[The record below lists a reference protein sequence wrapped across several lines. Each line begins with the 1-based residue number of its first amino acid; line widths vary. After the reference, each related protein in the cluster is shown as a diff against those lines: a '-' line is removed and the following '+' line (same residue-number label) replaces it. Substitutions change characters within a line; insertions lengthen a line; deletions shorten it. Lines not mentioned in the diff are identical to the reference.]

1 MLKKVFIY
9 GVVIISLI
17 MPVFGQFTAPKVE
30 SISVKNLNSWEEQF
44 NLENRKNG
52 KYNIIIKAKDLGGN
66 EFTEGP
72 YNIFIDPKSDLPV
85 CGITNPFPN
94 MRVVGNLNIVGTC
107 IDDDGVSRVTL
118 ILDEGKDSE
127 LTVNADGKEFWSY
140 YLDTTNLEEGAHTIK
155 VIGYDINDIPV
166 EGKPA
171 VVTWQLDRKAPVTV
185 LADKEMGMLVSGKV
199 NFRGIVTDGNGIK
212 KLEYSTDKGEH
223 FSQIK
228 LSKTKNLVARNFA
241 VEIDTKQ
248 FEDGPAVLWFRAT
261 DFTGSVGLYSFLYFI
276 DNTKPD
282 VKIVSPIEGEVKNG
296 KFSAAG
302 FAKDKIGITN
312 LSWTFGT
319 QAGEIELIPGNPYW
333 KLDFDTTGM
342 KDKSVRLAVKAVD
355 RAGNVVEVA
364 RNIPLNQELDKPVV
378 QLNEP
383 EAERIFGMEDSFVIR
398 GIAKDDDALQ
408 SVKIILDDNEPFIQ
422 ETRGPFVYTP
432 EVEYS
437 FEMKKHTVTVTGID
451 ENGLEGNPV
460 TRFFYTAGTEIDF
473 SDIKVVSGKNSQSF
487 KDGME
492 IHPESGSVFELLARS
507 AIGIK
512 SVHSEIS
519 WGKNGSISNDD
530 VLSKPNTA
538 YKFSLPVGTD
548 FPKGVVHLT
557 LQVTDISD
565 HVSEYSAI
573 MYITNTSVVKAEEME
588 IVFAE
593 TSLTEDGTILN
604 NQAYPVSAFLRG
616 ANAKKV
622 ELVPPTPFASAELF
636 GNQILLVPGDAKGV
650 SADVKIR
657 VTTDK
662 GKTVES
668 QVIRFKS
675 VSEAPVLKLSSAS
688 EDLCD
693 GRYHELQVE
702 ETAVSR
708 EVAEVSEGD
717 ESSETGDVTEI
728 VKTFKPIKL
737 EGSASCV
744 TGLSRLYYHVLSAN
758 AEMKGGVISA
768 VRTEIKEEVPFE
780 TDKNGNFSL
789 EIDPTPFGNG
799 VHVVEIVAESSEG
812 LKTARAAAFSLIP
825 EIEEIDG
832 KKPAAKTP
840 FIAWLDGGADVYAA
854 AVYQGVLD
862 INYDI
867 FKIFQRAEMAEG
879 NNALSVNVM
888 ADEGKA
894 PVSGKFNAVK
904 EASFAVNIAFIN
916 DESYMCGMPVNL
928 PYGVKDAGKIQIYID
943 SSVSV
948 GSVSYE
954 ITGDEV
960 SGGDVTQ
967 TGSAKII
974 KPDTENPTRWIAEI
988 PLGNLPARLNN
999 LTVNVKAG
1007 AFTKT
1012 VKGAFTSVRDNSE
1025 DSICDDEKV
1034 FGYPAVR
1041 TVFDEVENCYVI
1053 SNDSKFHF
1061 YANVAGPFRAELIS
1075 KTDGLKID
1083 TDGNLIVLS
1092 AEKDG
1097 QYNGVYVRV
1106 YDKYG
1111 DVYDSEKLNFSV
1123 DNTGPVL
1130 NLVEPVFGQWLGN
1143 IFKLSGTVAD
1153 PSGISFIEYSLDRGE
1168 TWKDIRFTGGKNP
1181 GITFAVDVNIT
1192 DFEEGLISLDVRAA
1206 DASGKMSTAHL
1217 ALFKDVTAPSAV
1229 VVVPTADDIVNG
1241 ETLMVFNAKDNGHLK
1256 SVEYVG
1262 PPVRGKEKVRTPVEI
1277 SDLTSVLIGTESC
1290 PIDDSMSFV
1299 FTDDAGNVNNMDIWS
1314 FIIDNDSDLPVSEIH
1329 VPEEMQVITRD
1340 FTISGVVYDDDG
1352 DTTMFYK
1359 IDNGEYHQLPETGT
1373 SFAID
1378 IPLST
1383 LTDNEHT
1390 VTVYAVDI
1398 NGVKGP
1404 ETSRTFRISLEE
1416 PKGAVELPT
1425 IDTHNREKITISGWA
1440 SDKNGIEK
1448 VQISLDNGNSYNDT
1462 VGTEKWSY
1470 DVDTRAIPGGTQVVF
1485 LKITDKYGIQGLY
1498 SSLINI
1504 DNEAPEITLELPQ
1517 DDSTT
1522 TGTLFFSGY
1531 TFDNVG
1537 ITDLHVT
1544 FRNLDKGG
1552 KTVTRNIPVSRVMG
1566 ETMDITELENGFY
1579 NLELTGKDKA
1589 GNTTNISRNFR
1600 LDKNRLPATVD
1611 ILYPLNGE
1619 HKNGRFT
1626 IYGQSESEFDIDHLN
1641 LYVDNKNIA
1650 QTEITSCGFF
1660 KFDIGPDD
1668 MTAGEHT
1675 YKVGTVLTSGK
1686 EIISREQTI
1695 TYNPIGPWITID
1707 NFTYGDFAV
1716 NRPIIKGQADYSI
1729 AESEMLLAKTKE
1741 MSPEERAVTE
1751 AKRVAKID
1759 LSFDNGK
1766 TFKEISKK
1774 EGWMYR
1780 IENEDMTEG
1789 YHFLLIRAT
1798 MVNGE
1803 VAVTRTI
1810 VQIDNTKPSIR
1821 LISPE
1826 RGGHYNQV
1834 LQVSGVS
1841 NDNVELE
1848 DVTVTLRKGDKSA
1861 YSVPGF
1867 IQGLYLD
1874 FHFWGATLF
1883 ELGAGLTFFDDN
1895 VKLQLEWGQFT
1906 QEQRDAVSDLFGVA
1920 MTDTRY
1926 GGNVFGLKILANII
1940 SIPFSYFFG
1949 HDFDWLYSS
1958 VAIGAQFS
1966 WFDLTQSGKT
1976 QTLSALVGQIELP
1989 KVKLKNVKM
1998 FSQFSLY
2005 FEGSLW
2011 FIPTD
2016 VTSTVEIQSLV
2027 PQFAIGLRTNIF

>member
-1 MLKKVFIY
+1 MLKKVLTAGIL
-9 GVVIISLI
+9 ITSLFV
-17 MPVFGQFTAPKVE
+17 PVFGQFTAPRVE
-30 SISVKNLNSWEEQF
+30 SITAKNLNSWDEQF
-44 NLENRKNG
+44 NLESRRNG
-52 KYNIIIKAKDLGGN
+52 KYNILIQAKDLGGN

-72 YNIFIDPKSDLPV
+72 YNIFLDPKSDLPV

-107 IDDDGVSRVTL
+107 IDDDGVSRVKL

-140 YLDTTNLEEGAHTIK
+140 YLDTLNLEEGPHTIK
-155 VIGYDINDIPV
+155 VIGYDTNDIPV
-166 EGKPA
+166 EGNPT
-171 VVTWQLDRKAPVTV
+171 VVTWQLDRKAPVTS
-185 LADKEMGMLVSGKV
+185 LPDKEMGMLVSGKV

-228 LSKTKNLVARNFA
+228 LAKSKNLAARNFDL
-241 VEIDTKQ
+241 EIDTKA
-248 FEDGPAVLWFRAT
+248 FSDGPAVLWFRAT
-261 DFTGSVGLYSFLYFI
+261 DFTGSVGLFSYLYFI
-276 DNTKPD
+276 DNTKPY
-282 VKIVSPIEGEVKNG
+282 VQIVSPIEGDVKNG

-302 FAKDKIGITN
+302 FAKDTVGVSS
-312 LSWTFGT
+312 LSWTFGSL
-319 QAGEIELIPGNPYW
+319 AGEFELIPGNPYW
-333 KLDFDTTGM
+333 KLELDTSAM
-342 KDKSVRLAVKAVD
+342 KEKSAKLAVKAVD
-355 RAGNVVEVA
+355 RAGNLVEVS

-383 EAERIFGMEDSFVIR
+383 AADRIFGKDDSFVIR
-398 GIAKDDDALQ
+398 GIARDDDALQ

-422 ETRGPFVYTP
+422 ETRGPFVYSP
-432 EVEYS
+432 EPAYS
-437 FEMKKHTVTVTGID
+437 FEMTKHTVTVTGID

-460 TRFFYTAGTEIDF
+460 TRIFYTAGTEIDF
-473 SDIKVVSGKNSQSF
+473 SEIKVVSGKNTVAF

-492 IHPESGSVFELLARS
+492 IHPESSSVFELMARS

-512 SVHSEIS
+512 SVHSEIK

-530 VLSKPNTA
+530 LLSKPNAA
-538 YKFSLPVGTD
+538 YKFSLPIGSD
-548 FPKGVVHLT
+548 FPKGLVNLKI
-557 LQVTDISD
+557 QVTDISD
-565 HVSEYSAI
+565 HLSEYSAL
-573 MYITNTSVVKAEEME
+573 MYITNTSVVKADEME
-588 IVFAE
+588 IVFDE
-593 TSLTEDGTILN
+593 TSISEDGTIIN
-604 NQAYPVSAFLRG
+604 NPEYPVSASFRG

-622 ELVPPTPFASAELF
+622 ELVPPTPFATTELF
-636 GNQILLVPGDAKGV
+636 GNQILLVPGEARGL

-662 GKTVES
+662 GKTIES
-668 QVIRFKS
+668 QVIRFKT
-675 VSEAPVLKLSSAS
+675 VNEIPDLKMTLSGQGA
-688 EDLCD
+688 
-693 GRYHELQVE
+693 
-702 ETAVSR
+702 
-708 EVAEVSEGD
+708 
-717 ESSETGDVTEI
+717 
-728 VKTFKPIKL
+728 L
-737 EGSASCV
+737 EGGLDAADGEVLLDAKAGPVKIDGTAACV
-744 TGLSRLYYHVLSAN
+744 SGIARLYYHVLSAN
-758 AEMKGGVISA
+758 SELKGGVISA
-768 VRTEIKEEVPFE
+768 IHTEVGEDIALEA
-780 TDKNGNFSL
+780 DKNGKFSL
-789 EIDPTPFGNG
+789 EIDPAEFGDG
-799 VHVVEIVAESSEG
+799 VHVLEVIAESSDG
-812 LKTARAAAFSLIP
+812 IKTAAAFAFASIP

-832 KKPAAKTP
+832 KMPLAKAP

-854 AVYQGVLD
+854 AIYQGQLD
-862 INYDI
+862 GEYDTY
-867 FKIFQRAEMAEG
+867 KIFRRSEMQEG
-879 NNALSVNVM
+879 NNALSVSVM
-888 ADEGKA
+888 AEGGKA
-894 PVSGKFNAVK
+894 PVAGKYNAVK
-904 EASFAVNIAFIN
+904 EAVLSVNIAGIN
-916 DESYMCGMPVNL
+916 EDSYLSGMPVVI
-928 PYGVKDAGKIQIYID
+928 PYGVKDAGKILLNINT
-943 SSVSV
+943 SLAVS
-948 GSVSYE
+948 GVSYE
-954 ITGDEV
+954 INGAETF
-960 SGGDVTQ
+960 GGDISQ
-967 TGSAKII
+967 TGSAKLV
-974 KPDTENPTRWIAEI
+974 KPSAENPGLWIAEI

-999 LTVNVKAG
+999 FTATVKAG
-1007 AFTKT
+1007 AFAKT
-1012 VKGAFTSVRDNSE
+1012 VKGSFTSLRPNEE
-1025 DSICDDEKV
+1025 DKVSDAEKV

-1061 YANVAGPFRAELIS
+1061 YANVQGPFRAELIS
-1075 KTDGLKID
+1075 KTEGLKID
-1083 TDGNLIVLS
+1083 TDGNLIILS

-1097 QYNGVYVRV
+1097 VYNGVSVRI

-1111 DVYDSEKLNFSV
+1111 DAFESEKLNFSV

-1143 IFKLSGTVAD
+1143 VFKLSGTVAD
-1153 PSGISFIEYSLDRGE
+1153 PSGVSFIEYSLDGGE
-1168 TWKDIRFTGGKNP
+1168 NWKDLRFSGGKNP
-1181 GITFAVDVNIT
+1181 GVTFSQDVNIT

-1217 ALFKDVTAPSAV
+1217 ALFKDITAPSSV
-1229 VVVPTADDIVNG
+1229 VVVPTAEDIVNG
-1241 ETLMVFNAKDNGHLK
+1241 ETLIVFNAKDNGHLK

-1277 SDLTSVLIGTESC
+1277 SDLTSVLIGTEAC

-1299 FTDDAGNVNNMDIWS
+1299 FTDDAGNVNNMDIWG
-1314 FIIDNDSDLPVSEIH
+1314 FIIDKDSDLPVSEIH

-1359 IDNGEYHQLPETGT
+1359 IDNGEYHQLPESGT

-1404 ETSRTFRISLEE
+1404 EASRTFRISLEE

-1425 IDTHNREKITISGWA
+1425 IDTHNREKIQLSGWS

-1448 VQISLDNGNSYNDT
+1448 VQISLDNGNSYNDA
-1462 VGTEKWSY
+1462 VGTEKWTY
-1470 DVDTRAIPGGTQVVF
+1470 DVDTRSIPGGTQVVF
-1485 LKITDKYGIQGLY
+1485 LKVTDKYGIQGLY

-1504 DNEAPEITLELPQ
+1504 DNQAPEITLELPL

-1522 TGTLFFSGY
+1522 TGTLFFSGF

-1544 FRNLDKGG
+1544 IRNLDKGG
-1552 KTVTRNIPVSRVMG
+1552 RAVTRNIPVSRVMG
-1566 ETMDITELENGFY
+1566 ETMDITDLENGFY

-1589 GNTTNISRNFR
+1589 GNTTNISRNIH
-1600 LDKNRLPATVD
+1600 LDKNRQPATVD

-1619 HKNGRFT
+1619 HKNGAFT
-1626 IYGQSESEFDIDHLN
+1626 IYGQSEAESEIDHLN
-1641 LYVDNKNIA
+1641 LYLDGKKIA
-1650 QTEITSCGFF
+1650 ESQITKCGFF
-1660 KFDIGPDD
+1660 KFDMNPATEGL
-1668 MTAGEHT
+1668 TEGKHS
-1675 YKVGTVLTSGK
+1675 YKVGTVLAGGK
-1686 EIISREQTI
+1686 EILSHEQEI
-1695 TYNPIGPWITID
+1695 TYSSTGPWITID
-1707 NFTYGDFAV
+1707 NFNYGDFAV
-1716 NRPIIKGQADYSI
+1716 NRPFIKGQAGYSI
-1729 AESEMLLAKTKE
+1729 SEDELLLARTKE
-1741 MSPEERAVTE
+1741 ISPEEKAVTE

-1774 EGWMYR
+1774 EGWAYR

-1826 RGGHYNQV
+1826 RGGRYNQT

-1841 NDNVELE
+1841 NDNIELE
-1848 DVTVTLRKGDKSA
+1848 DVTITLRKGDKAA
-1861 YSVPGF
+1861 YQVPSF

-1874 FHFWGATLF
+1874 FHFWGSTLF
-1883 ELGAGLTFFDDN
+1883 EIGAGLTFFDDN
-1895 VKLQLEWGQFT
+1895 VKVQAEWGQFT
-1906 QEQRDAVSDLFGVA
+1906 QEQRDAVSDLFGIA

-1926 GGNVFGLKILANII
+1926 GGNVFGLKILANIV

-1976 QTLSALVGQIELP
+1976 QTLAALIGQIELP

-1998 FSQFSLY
+1998 FSQFAFY

-2016 VTSTVEIQSLV
+2016 VKPGDTGSVEIQSLV
-2027 PQFAIGLRTNIF
+2027 PQFAIGIRTNIF

>member
-1 MLKKVFIY
+1 MFKKVLST
-9 GVVIISLI
+9 VLLSSMLI
-17 MPVFGQFTAPKVE
+17 LPVFSQFTSPKVE
-30 SISVKNLNSWEEQF
+30 SITVKNLNSWEEQF
-44 NLENRKNG
+44 NLETRRNG
-52 KYNIIIKAKDLGGN
+52 KYNILIKAKDLGGN
-66 EFTEGP
+66 EYIEGP
-72 YNIFIDPKSDLPV
+72 HNIYLDPKSDLPV
-85 CGITNPFPN
+85 CGITNPFPD

-107 IDDDGVSRVTL
+107 IDDDGVSRVKL
-118 ILDEGKDSE
+118 ILDEGKDNE
-127 LTVNADGKEFWSY
+127 LTVDADGKEFWSY
-140 YLDTTNLEEGAHTIK
+140 YLDTTNLEEGPHTIK
-155 VIGYDINDIPV
+155 VIGYDINGIPV
-166 EGKPA
+166 EGNPA
-171 VVTWQLDRKAPVTV
+171 FVTWQLDRKAPVTS
-185 LADKEMGMLVSGKV
+185 LPDKEMGLLVSGKV
-199 NFRGIVTDGNGIK
+199 SFRGIVTDGNGIK
-212 KLEYSTDKGEH
+212 TIEYSTDKGEH

-228 LSKTKNLVARNFA
+228 LANTKNPVARNFA
-241 VEIDTKQ
+241 LEIDTKQ
-248 FEDGPAVLWFRAT
+248 FADGPAVLWFRAT
-261 DFTGSVGLYSFLYFI
+261 DYTGSVGLYSFLYFI

-282 VKIVSPIEGEVKNG
+282 VQIISPVEGVVKNG

-302 FAKDKIGITN
+302 FAKDKIGITS
-312 LSWTFGT
+312 LTWTFGT
-319 QAGEIELIPGNPYW
+319 QTGEFELIPGNPYW
-333 KLDFDTTGM
+333 KLDLDSTGM
-342 KDKSVRLAVKAVD
+342 KDKSARLAVKAVD
-355 RAGNVVEVA
+355 RAGNIVEVA
-364 RNIPLNQELDKPVV
+364 RTIPLNQEMDKPVV

-383 EAERIFGMEDSFVIR
+383 EPERIFGKDDSFVIR
-398 GIAKDDDALQ
+398 GIARDDDAIQ
-408 SVKIILDDNEPFIQ
+408 SVRIVVDNGEPFIQ

-432 EVEYS
+432 ELDYS

-451 ENGLEGNPV
+451 ENGLEGNPI
-460 TRFFYTAGTEIDF
+460 TRAFYTAGTEIDF
-473 SDIKVVSGKNSQSF
+473 SDIKVLSGKNIRDF

-492 IHPESGSVFELLARS
+492 IHPESGSVFELTARS
-507 AIGIK
+507 AIGIR

-519 WGKNGSISNDD
+519 WGKNGNISNDD
-530 VLSKPNTA
+530 VLSKPVSA
-538 YKFSLPVGTD
+538 YKYSLPLGPD
-548 FPKGVVHLT
+548 FPKGVVNLK
-557 LQVTDISD
+557 LQITDISE
-565 HVSEYSAI
+565 HVSDYSAL
-573 MYITNTSVVKAEEME
+573 MYITNTSVVKADEMK
-588 IVFAE
+588 IVFDE
-593 TSLTEDGTILN
+593 TAVSEDGTIIN
-604 NQAYPVSAFLRG
+604 SPAFPVSATLLG
-616 ANAKKV
+616 AAAKKV
-622 ELVPPTPFASAELF
+622 ELVPSTPFASAELF

-668 QVIRFKS
+668 QSIRFKTAGE
-675 VSEAPVLKLSSAS
+675 VPVLKLNAAA
-688 EDLCD
+688 EELCD
-693 GRYHELQVE
+693 GRLHEVN
-702 ETAVSR
+702 AD
-708 EVAEVSEGD
+708 SE
-717 ESSETGDVTEI
+717 S
-728 VKTFKPIKL
+728 IKI
-737 EGSASCV
+737 EGNASCA
-744 TGLSRLYYHVLSAN
+744 TGLSRVYYHVLSAN
-758 AEMKGGVISA
+758 AELKGTVISA
-768 VRTEIKEEVPFE
+768 VHTEIKEEIPVE

-789 EIDPTPFGNG
+789 EVAPAQFGEG
-799 VHVVEIVAESSEG
+799 VHVVEVVAETSDG
-812 LKTARAAAFSLIP
+812 IKTAKAAAFSLIP

-832 KKPAAKTP
+832 KMPAAKAP

-867 FKIFQRAEMAEG
+867 FKIFRREEMQEG
-879 NNALSVNVM
+879 NNPLSVNVM
-888 ADEGKA
+888 ADGGKA
-894 PVSGKFNAVK
+894 PVAGKYNAVK
-904 EASFAVNIAFIN
+904 EPSLAVNIAFIN
-916 DESYMCGMPVNL
+916 DDSYLCGMPVKMA
-928 PYGVKDAGKIQIYID
+928 YEAKDAGKIQLYID

-948 GSVSYE
+948 GAVSYE
-954 ITGDEV
+954 INGEEV
-960 SGGDVTQ
+960 SGGDIKQ
-967 TGSAKII
+967 SGSAKLL
-974 KPDTENPTRWIAEI
+974 KPDAENPNRWIAEI
-988 PLGNLPARLNN
+988 PLGNLPAR
-999 LTVNVKAG
+999 VNTLSATVKAG
-1007 AFTKT
+1007 VLSKT
-1012 VKGAFTSVRDNSE
+1012 VKGTFTVIRETPEEN
-1025 DSICDDEKV
+1025 ICDDEKI
-1034 FGYPAVR
+1034 FAFAANK

-1053 SNDSKFHF
+1053 SNNSKFYF
-1061 YANVAGPFRAELIS
+1061 YANVTGPFRSELVS

-1083 TDGNLIVLS
+1083 TDGNLIILS

-1111 DVYDSEKLNFSV
+1111 DSFDSEKLNFSV
-1123 DNTGPVL
+1123 DNSGPVL
-1130 NLVEPVFGQWLGN
+1130 NLVEPVFGQWLGD

-1153 PSGISFIEYSLDRGE
+1153 PSGISFIEYSLDCGE
-1168 TWKDIRFTGGKNP
+1168 TWQDIRYSGGKNP
-1181 GITFAVDVNIT
+1181 GITFSLDVNIK
-1192 DFEEGLISLDVRAA
+1192 DREEGLINLDVRAA
-1206 DASGKMSTAHL
+1206 DASGKMSTSHL
-1217 ALFKDVTAPSAV
+1217 ALFKDVTAPSSV

-1241 ETLMVFNAKDNGHLK
+1241 ETLIVFDAKDNGHLNK
-1256 SVEYVG
+1256 IEYVG
-1262 PPVRGKEKVRTPVEI
+1262 PPVRGKQPVRTPVDI
-1277 SDLTSVLIGTESC
+1277 SDLSSVLIGTEVC
-1290 PIDDSMSFV
+1290 PIDDAMSFV
-1299 FTDDAGNVNNMDIWS
+1299 FTDDAGNTNNMDIWS
-1314 FIIDNDSDLPVSEIH
+1314 FIIDNESDLPVSEIH

-1340 FTISGVVYDDDG
+1340 FTISGVIYDDDG
-1352 DTTMFYK
+1352 DTSIFYK

-1504 DNEAPEITLELPQ
+1504 DNDAPEITLELPQ

-1531 TFDNVG
+1531 TYDNVG
-1537 ITDLHVT
+1537 ITELYVT
-1544 FRNLDKGG
+1544 IRNLDKGG
-1552 KTVTRNIPVSRVMG
+1552 KPVIKNIPISRVMG
-1566 ETMDITELENGFY
+1566 ETMDISDLENGFY
-1579 NLELTGKDKA
+1579 NMELKGKDKA
-1589 GNTTNISRNFR
+1589 GNATNISRNFH
-1600 LDKNRLPATVD
+1600 LDKNRQPATVD

-1619 HKNGRFT
+1619 HKNGYFT
-1626 IYGQSESEFDIDHLN
+1626 IYGQSESETDIDHLN
-1641 LYVDNKNIA
+1641 LYIDGKNA
-1650 QTEITSCGFF
+1650 DETQITACGFF
-1660 KFDIGPDD
+1660 KFDMGPDSL
-1668 MTAGEHT
+1668 TAGEHT
-1675 YKVGTVLTSGK
+1675 YKVGTVLAGGK
-1686 EIISREQTI
+1686 EIFSREQTI
-1695 TYNPIGPWITID
+1695 TYSPTGPWITID

-1716 NRPIIKGQADYSI
+1716 NRPIIRGQADYSI
-1729 AESEMLLAKTKE
+1729 EESERLLAKTKE
-1741 MSPEERAVTE
+1741 ITPEQKAVTE

-1766 TFKEISKK
+1766 TFKEISRK
-1774 EGWMYR
+1774 EGWTYR

-1826 RGGHYNQV
+1826 RGGRYNQV

-1841 NDNVELE
+1841 NDNVELS
-1848 DVTVTLRKGDKSA
+1848 DVTVTLRKGDKAA
-1861 YSVPGF
+1861 YEVPAF

-1906 QEQRDAVSDLFGVA
+1906 QEQRDGVSDLFGIE

-1926 GGNVFGLKILANII
+1926 GGNVFGIKILANII

-1958 VAIGAQFS
+1958 VAVGAQFS

-1976 QTLSALVGQIELP
+1976 QTLAALIGQIELP

-1998 FSQFSLY
+1998 FSQFALY

-2016 VTSTVEIQSLV
+2016 VTSTVEIQSVV
-2027 PQFAIGLRTNIF
+2027 PQFSIGLRTNIF

>member
-1 MLKKVFIY
+1 MLKKVLYAVILFSLF
-9 GVVIISLI
+9 VV
-17 MPVFGQFTAPKVE
+17 PVFGQFTAPKVE
-30 SISVKNLNSWEEQF
+30 SISVKNLNSWDEQF

-52 KYNIIIKAKDLGGN
+52 KYNILIKARDLGGN
-66 EFTEGP
+66 EFIEGP
-72 YNIFIDPKSDLPV
+72 YNIFLDPKSDLPV

-107 IDDDGVSRVTL
+107 IDDDGVSRVKL
-118 ILDEGKDSE
+118 ILDEGMESE

-140 YLDTTNLEEGAHTIK
+140 YLDTTNLEEGPHTIK
-155 VIGYDINDIPV
+155 VIGYDVNAIPV
-166 EGKPA
+166 EGNPT
-171 VVTWQLDRKAPVTV
+171 VVTWQLDRKVPVTTLV
-185 LADKEMGMLVSGKV
+185 DKEMGLLVSGKV

-212 KLEYSTDKGEH
+212 KIEYSTDKGEH
-223 FSQIK
+223 FTQIK
-228 LSKTKNLVARNFA
+228 LAKTKNLAARNFSIE
-241 VEIDTKQ
+241 VDTKQ
-248 FEDGPAVLWFRAT
+248 FADGPAVLWFRAT
-261 DFTGSVGLYSFLYFI
+261 DMTGSVGLYSFLYFI

-282 VKIVSPIEGEVKNG
+282 VQIVSPIEGEVKNG
-296 KFSAAG
+296 KFCAAG
-302 FAKDKIGITN
+302 FAKDKIGVTN
-312 LSWTFGT
+312 LSWSFGT
-319 QAGEIELIPGNPYW
+319 QTGEFELIPGNPYW
-333 KLDFDTTGM
+333 KLDLDTSGM
-342 KDKSVRLAVKAVD
+342 KDKSARLAIKAID
-355 RAGNVVEVA
+355 RAGNLVEVS

-383 EAERIFGMEDSFVIR
+383 AADQIFGKDDSFVVR
-398 GIAKDDDALQ
+398 GIAGDDDALQ
-408 SVKIILDDNEPFIQ
+408 SVRITIDNNEPFVQ

-432 EVEYS
+432 ELSYS
-437 FEMKKHTVTVTGID
+437 FEMSKHTVTVVGID
-451 ENGLEGNPV
+451 ENGIESNPV
-460 TRFFYTAGTEIDF
+460 TRIFYTAGTEIDF
-473 SDIKVVSGKNSQSF
+473 SEIKVVSGKNSQAF

-492 IHPESGSVFELLARS
+492 IHPESSSVFELMARS

-512 SVHSEIS
+512 SVHSEIN
-519 WGKNGSISNDD
+519 WGKHGSIANDD
-530 VLSKPNTA
+530 ILSKPNA
-538 YKFSLPVGTD
+538 SYKFSLPIGID
-548 FPKGVVHLT
+548 FPKGLVNLK

-565 HVSEYSAI
+565 HLSEYSAL
-573 MYITNTSVVKAEEME
+573 MYITNTSVVKADEME
-588 IVFAE
+588 IVFDESAL
-593 TSLTEDGTILN
+593 SEDGTIIN
-604 NQAYPVSAFLRG
+604 NPEYPVSAFVRG
-616 ANAKKV
+616 ADAKKV
-622 ELVPPTPFASAELF
+622 ELVPATPFATAELF
-636 GNQILLVPGDAKGV
+636 GNQILLVPGEAKGL

-668 QVIRFKS
+668 QVIRFKTVNEVPELKMS
-675 VSEAPVLKLSSAS
+675 VSGQGAPEGGLDAA
-688 EDLCD
+688 DA
-693 GRYHELQVE
+693 ELLLDAKAGPVKI
-702 ETAVSR
+702 
-708 EVAEVSEGD
+708 EG
-717 ESSETGDVTEI
+717 T
-728 VKTFKPIKL
+728 
-737 EGSASCV
+737 ASCI
-744 TGLSRLYYHVLSAN
+744 TGIAKFYYHVLSAN
-758 AEMKGGVISA
+758 TELKGGVVSA
-768 VRTEIKEEVPFE
+768 IHTEIKEEIPLE
-780 TDKNGNFSL
+780 ADKNGKFSI
-789 EIDPTPFGNG
+789 EIDPAEFGDG
-799 VHVVEIVAESSEG
+799 VHVVEVVAESSAG
-812 LKTARAAAFSLIP
+812 IKTAAAFAFASIP

-832 KKPAAKTP
+832 KMPVAKAP

-854 AVYQGVLD
+854 AIYQGQLD
-862 INYDI
+862 PEYDTY
-867 FKIFQRAEMAEG
+867 KIFRRAEMQEG
-879 NNALSVNVM
+879 NNALTVSVM
-888 ADEGKA
+888 AEGGKA
-894 PVSGKFNAVK
+894 PIAGKYTAAK
-904 EASFAVNIAFIN
+904 ESTLTVNIAGIN
-916 DESYMCGMPVNL
+916 EDSYLSGMPVVI
-928 PYGVKDAGKIQIYID
+928 PYGVKDAGKILLNINT
-943 SSVSV
+943 SLAVS
-948 GSVSYE
+948 SVSYE
-954 ITGDEV
+954 ISGAET
-960 SGGDVTQ
+960 SGGDVSQ
-967 TGSAKII
+967 TGSAKVL
-974 KPDTENPTRWIAEI
+974 KPTAENPDLWIAEI
-988 PLGNLPARLNN
+988 PLGNLPARLNYF
-999 LTVNVKAG
+999 TATVKAG
-1007 AFTKT
+1007 AVTKT
-1012 VKGAFTSVRDNSE
+1012 VKGAFTSLREKVE
-1025 DSICDDEKV
+1025 DAISDDEKV
-1034 FGYPAVR
+1034 FAYPAIR

-1061 YANVAGPFRAELIS
+1061 YANVTGPFRAELIS
-1075 KTDGLKID
+1075 KTEGLKID
-1083 TDGNLIVLS
+1083 TDGNLIILS

-1097 QYNGVYVRV
+1097 VYNGVSVRV

-1111 DVYDSEKLNFSV
+1111 DVFESEKLNFSV

-1153 PSGISFIEYSLDRGE
+1153 PSGISFIEYSLDGGE
-1168 TWKDIRFTGGKNP
+1168 SWKDIRFSGGKNP
-1181 GITFAVDVNIT
+1181 GVTFSLDVNIT

-1229 VVVPTADDIVNG
+1229 VVVPTAEDIVNG
-1241 ETLMVFNAKDNGHLK
+1241 ETLIVFNAKDNGHLK

-1277 SDLTSVLIGTESC
+1277 SDLTSVLIGTEAC

-1299 FTDDAGNVNNMDIWS
+1299 FTDDAGNVNNMDIWG
-1314 FIIDNDSDLPVSEIH
+1314 FIIDKDSDLPVAEIH

-1359 IDNGEYHQLPETGT
+1359 IDDGQYHQLPESGT

-1404 ETSRTFRISLEE
+1404 EASRTFRISLEE

-1425 IDTHNREKITISGWA
+1425 IDTHNREKIQLSGWS

-1448 VQISLDNGNSYNDT
+1448 VQISLDNGNSYNDA
-1462 VGTEKWSY
+1462 VGTEKWTY

-1485 LKITDKYGIQGLY
+1485 LKVTDKYGIQGLY

-1504 DNEAPEITLELPQ
+1504 DNQAPEITLELPL
-1517 DDSTT
+1517 DDSTS
-1522 TGTLFFSGY
+1522 TGFLFFSGFTY
-1531 TFDNVG
+1531 DNVG

-1544 FRNLDKGG
+1544 LRNLDKGG
-1552 KTVTRNIPVSRVMG
+1552 KPVVRNIPVTRVLG
-1566 ETMDITELENGFY
+1566 ETMDIEDLENGFY

-1600 LDKNRLPATVD
+1600 LDKNRPPATVD

-1626 IYGQSESEFDIDHLN
+1626 IYGQSESEIDIEVLR
-1641 LYVDNKNIA
+1641 LYVDDKYVA
-1650 QTEITSCGFF
+1650 ETEITSCGFF
-1660 KFDIGPDD
+1660 KFDLGPDD
-1668 MTAGEHT
+1668 LTAGDHV
-1675 YKVGTVLTSGK
+1675 YKVGSLLAGGK
-1686 EIISREQTI
+1686 EIMSREQTI
-1695 TYNPIGPWITID
+1695 TYSPTGPWITID
-1707 NFTYGDFAV
+1707 NFTYGDFAI
-1716 NRPIIKGQADYSI
+1716 NRPFIKGQADYSI
-1729 AESEMLLAKTKE
+1729 PEDEMLLARTKE
-1741 MSPEERAVTE
+1741 ISPEEKAITE
-1751 AKRVAKID
+1751 AKRVAKVD

-1766 TFKEISKK
+1766 TFKEISRK
-1774 EGWMYR
+1774 EGWVYR

-1803 VAVTRTI
+1803 IAVTRCI
-1810 VQIDNTKPSIR
+1810 VQVDNTKPSIR

-1826 RGGHYNQV
+1826 RGGRYNQS

-1841 NDNVELE
+1841 NDNVELQ
-1848 DVTVTLRKGDKSA
+1848 DVTVTLRKGDKAA
-1861 YSVPGF
+1861 YEIPSF

-1883 ELGAGLTFFDDN
+1883 EIGAGLTFFGDN
-1895 VKLQLEWGQFT
+1895 VKLQVEWGQFT
-1906 QEQRDAVSDLFGVA
+1906 QEQRDAVSDLFGIA

-1926 GGNVFGLKILANII
+1926 GGNVFGLKILANIV

-1989 KVKLKNVKM
+1989 KVKLKKAKM